1 MTVSVPELARPVGA
15 NSFARRIKANKFA
28 PTLALSLALAGCAI
42 GPDYQRPELNTPA
55 AFRQAEGWKAAE
67 PADALARGA
76 WWELYGDATL
86 NELQQRLERSNQS
99 LAQSLAQYREAQA
112 LVRGTRASF
121 FPSLGAD
128 ASKTRSGQGAGRS
141 TVVVGGAPVSSGV
154 SGGGIST
161 SYDLTFGVNWEL
173 DLWGKLRRQLEA
185 DNASLSASAAD
196 LAAVRLSL
204 QSELAQNYLQLRVL
218 DEQQRLLDA
227 TVAAYARSLRLTENQ
242 YQAGIVPKSDVT
254 QARTQLKSTEA
265 QAIDLRYQRAQL
277 EHAIAVL
284 IGVPPSEFELA
295 AVDGVPALPQVP
307 VSVPS
312 QLLERRPDVASAERA
327 VMSANAEIGVAKAAW
342 FPSLSLSA
350 AGGYRGD
357 TFGQWINTPNRFWS
371 IGPQFAMTLFD
382 AGLIRSQVDQ
392 AEARYDQTVAGYRQ
406 TVLDSFREVEDYLV
420 QLRVLEEESGVQ
432 QEALDAARES
442 LRLVENQYKAGTID
456 YNSVVSVQT
465 AALSNERSSLTL
477 LGSRLTASVQLIAAL
492 GGGWDGVAQEQLA
505 DQQ

>member
-1 MTVSVPELARPVGA
+1 M
-15 NSFARRIKANKFA
+15 
-28 PTLALSLALAGCAI
+28 
-42 GPDYQRPELNTPA
+42 
-55 AFRQAEGWKAAE
+55 
-67 PADALARGA
+67 
-76 WWELYGDATL
+76 
-86 NELQQRLERSNQS
+86 
-99 LAQSLAQYREAQA
+99 
-112 LVRGTRASF
+112 
-121 FPSLGAD
+121 
-128 ASKTRSGQGAGRS
+128 
-141 TVVVGGAPVSSGV
+141 
-154 SGGGIST
+154 
-161 SYDLTFGVNWEL
+161 
-173 DLWGKLRRQLEA
+173 
-185 DNASLSASAAD
+185 
-196 LAAVRLSL
+196 
-204 QSELAQNYLQLRVL
+204 
-218 DEQQRLLDA
+218 
-227 TVAAYARSLRLTENQ
+227 
-242 YQAGIVPKSDVT
+242 
-254 QARTQLKSTEA
+254 
-265 QAIDLRYQRAQL
+265 
-277 EHAIAVL
+277 
-284 IGVPPSEFELA
+284 
-295 AVDGVPALPQVP
+295 
-307 VSVPS
+307 PS

-420 QLRVLEEESGVQ
+420 QLRVLEEESAVQ

-492 GGGWDGVAQEQLA
+492 GGGWDGVAQEQEQLA

>member
-1 MTVSVPELARPVGA
+1 MTVPV
-15 NSFARRIKANKFA
+15 SKLA
-28 PTLALSLALAGCAI
+28 PTLLLALTLAGCAI

-55 AFRQAEGWKAAE
+55 AFRQAAGWKAAE

-86 NELQQRLERSNQS
+86 NELQQRLENSNQS

-112 LVRGTRASF
+112 LVRGSRAAF
-121 FPSLGAD
+121 FPSVTGNAG
-128 ASKTRSGQGAGRS
+128 KTRSGQGGGSS
-141 TVVVGGAPVSSGV
+141 TVRLADGSTVTSSG
-154 SGGGIST
+154 SGGISK

-227 TVAAYARSLRLTENQ
+227 TVAAYAHSLKLTENQ
-242 YQAGIVPKSDVT
+242 YRAGIVPKSDVT
-254 QARTQLKSTEA
+254 QALTQLRSTEA

-284 IGVPPSEFELA
+284 IGVPPAEFTLA
-295 AVDGVPALPQVP
+295 AVDGVPALPEVP

-327 VMSANAEIGVAKAAW
+327 VMSANAEIGVARAAW

-350 AGGYRGD
+350 AGGYRSGTLD
-357 TFGQWINTPNRFWS
+357 QWLSTPNRFWS

-392 AEARYDQTVAGYRQ
+392 AEARYDQTVAAYRQ

-420 QLRVLEEESGVQ
+420 QLRVLEEESAVQ

-442 LRLVENQYKAGTID
+442 LRLVENQYKAGTVD

-465 AALSNERSSLTL
+465 AALSNERSQLDL

-492 GGGWDGVAQEQLA
+492 GGGWDMVTGEQEQLA
-505 DQQ
+505 EHE